1 MRDRVREVVE
11 GYEPQ
16 RIDDD
21 SLWPAAVMIL
31 LYERDGEEHLLFQ
44 VRTQQVE
51 HHKGEISL
59 PGGARDPED
68 DSLLVTALR
77 ETEEEIGVERGHIE
91 VFGRLDDA
99 PTRSNFVMSPFV
111 GAINAPAPYPFAFA
125 EIEVAELLEVPL
137 GRLLSGE
144 ALEWTEPRPGMRMP
158 AFRHGEHLIFGATAR
173 VIDGF
178 VRLIGPALGADPLP
192 TGDAWPSR

>member
-1 MRDRVREVVE
+1 MRENVREVIE

-16 RIDDD
+16 RMEGD
-21 SLWPAAVMIL
+21 SLVPAAVMVL

-44 VRTQQVE
+44 VRTHHVE

-59 PGGARDPED
+59 PGGAQDPED
-68 DSLLVTALR
+68 ATLLMTALR
-77 ETEEEIGVERGHIE
+77 ETEEEIGVAQGDIE
-91 VFGRLDDA
+91 IYGRLDDT

-111 GAINAPAPYPFAFA
+111 GAITAPGPYPFSFA

-137 GRLLSGE
+137 SRLLSGE

-173 VIDGF
+173 VIDRF
-178 VRLIGPALGADPLP
+178 VRLVGPSLGAEPLP
-192 TGDAWPSR
+192 TGDAWPTQ

>member
-1 MRDRVREVVE
+1 MRQSVREVIE

-16 RIDDD
+16 RMEGD
-21 SLWPAAVMIL
+21 SLVPAAVMVL

-44 VRTQQVE
+44 VRTHHVE

-59 PGGARDPED
+59 PGGAQDPED
-68 DSLLVTALR
+68 GTLLTTALR
-77 ETEEEIGVERGHIE
+77 ETEEEIGVAQGDIE
-91 VFGRLDDA
+91 IYGQLDDT

-111 GAINAPAPYPFAFA
+111 GAITAPAPYPFTFA

-137 GRLLSGE
+137 GQLLSGE

-173 VIDGF
+173 VIDRF
-178 VRLIGPALGADPLP
+178 VRLIGPAVGAEPLP
-192 TGDAWPSR
+192 TGDAWPNP